1 MPFRLVN
8 APIAF
13 LTVVNEVLKE
23 HLENFALI
31 YLENILIYSK
41 NKQEHMK
48 HLQIILNKYR
58 QYKLY
63 RNLEIG
69 ASQRSGIPGTLVSE
83 EGLKVD
89 PKKINHHLLAH
100 TDNVDKSNIFLGFTG
115 GYRGFIK
122 DKTKSES

>member
-1 MPFRLVN
+1 MPFPLVN

-23 HLENFALI
+23 HLEKFALV
-31 YLENILIYSK
+31 YLENILIHSK

-69 ASQRSGIPGTLVSE
+69 VPSQRSGIPWTLVLK
-83 EGLKVD
+83 EGLKSRSEED
-89 PKKINHHLLAH
+89 QP
-100 TDNVDKSNIFLGFTG
+100 SSSGP
-115 GYRGFIK
+115 YRQR
-122 DKTKSES
+122 